1 MKRIPPMVTLRA
13 LREAHGLTLEQLAE
27 RIAEQGVTV
36 DKASLANIELGK
48 RTASRRLIAA
58 HARALRLESVDVY
71 QAADLRALVYDEPER
86 KTA

>member
-1 MKRIPPMVTLRA
+1 MKRVPPMVTLRA

-36 DKASLANIELGK
+36 DKASLANVELGN
-48 RTASRRLIAA
+48 RRASRRLIGA
-58 HARALRLESVDVY
+58 HARALRLESVDIY
-71 QAADLRALVYDEPER
+71 QSHDLRALLEGDDER

>member
-1 MKRIPPMVTLRA
+1 MVTLRA

-36 DKASLANIELGK
+36 DKASLANVELGK
-48 RTASRRLIAA
+48 RPASRRLIGAW
-58 HARALRLESVDVY
+58 ARALRLESVDVY
-71 QAADLRALVYDEPER
+71 QSSDLRALLDGDTER

>member
-1 MKRIPPMVTLRA
+1 MVTLRA

-36 DKASLANIELGK
+36 DKASLANVELGNRK
-48 RTASRRLIAA
+48 ASRRLIGA
-58 HARALRLESVDVY
+58 HARALRLESVDIY
-71 QAADLRALVYDEPER
+71 QAHDLNALLNGDDAER